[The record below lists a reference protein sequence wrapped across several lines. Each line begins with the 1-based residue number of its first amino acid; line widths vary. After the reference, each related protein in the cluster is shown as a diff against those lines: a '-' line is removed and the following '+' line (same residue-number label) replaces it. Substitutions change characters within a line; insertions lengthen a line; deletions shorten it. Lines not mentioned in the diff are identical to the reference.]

1 MYRRTVIAAA
11 PAPLQQD
18 NGATMNPTPIT
29 APRGLPALLR
39 AVTLALGMQVA
50 PWAAAAPLNV
60 LVNPGDQGEQSR
72 AASYQVLRA
81 ALADALREAKIGE
94 VNWIIS
100 TDATADLATTRS
112 QMHDIFVAP
121 AHVVS
126 SALRHGYVPLV
137 GNPKGAQAVLVA
149 FKDKGM
155 KTLADTAGKRLGLP
169 LQDSV
174 VTYLVR
180 GELNAANTSPKSHF
194 RSVANLRYQ
203 DALLV
208 CLQVRECDVV
218 GVEKAV
224 FERWVA
230 AGEPVMAVMSSRPAP
245 GLSMALRQSVA
256 AGGTARN
263 LQPVLLRSL
272 AGSPSL
278 ARSGLDQLEVV
289 EKRDYE
295 YVSTLGYFTPRELP
309 GAGVIDAAAVA
320 ELMRAGAVYVDT
332 RTDAEFKAGH
342 VPQARLVPYVE
353 KSAKDTDYDARL
365 DSFDL
370 AKLPQD
376 KAAPIIFA
384 CNGPECW
391 KSYKASHAAVKAGYT
406 RVHWF
411 RGGFPEWRGASRQVA
426 TTTTP

>member
-1 MYRRTVIAAA
+1 MSPTPTAPLNAWRTLQRAAAFAIAAPMA
-11 PAPLQQD
+11 
-18 NGATMNPTPIT
+18 
-29 APRGLPALLR
+29 
-39 AVTLALGMQVA
+39 AV
-50 PWAAAAPLNV
+50 AAAAPLNV

-72 AASYQVLRA
+72 AASYLVLRA
-81 ALADALREAKIGE
+81 ALADALREAKVGE
-94 VNWIIS
+94 ANWIIS

-149 FKDKGM
+149 MKDKGM
-155 KTLADTAGKRLGLP
+155 SSLADTAGKRLGLP

-180 GELNAANTSPKSHF
+180 GELNAANTSLKSHY
-194 RSVANLRYQ
+194 RSVINMRYQ

-224 FERWVA
+224 FDRWVA
-230 AGEPVMAVMSSRPAP
+230 AGEPVQAVMQSRPAP
-245 GLSMALRQSVA
+245 GLSVAMRQSIA
-256 AGGTARN
+256 AGGAARS
-263 LQPVLLRSL
+263 LQPVLLRTL

-278 ARSGLDQLEVV
+278 AKSGMDQLATV
-289 EKRDYE
+289 EMRDYE
-295 YVSTLGYFTPRELP
+295 YVSTLGYFTPRQLP
-309 GAGVIDAAAVA
+309 GAKVVDAGAVA
-320 ELMRAGAVYVDT
+320 ELMRAGAVYIDT
-332 RTDAEFKAGH
+332 RTEAEFKAGH

-353 KSAKDTDYDARL
+353 KSAKDTDFDAKL
-365 DSFDL
+365 DAFDL

-376 KAAPIIFA
+376 KGAPIIFA
-384 CNGPECW
+384 CNGAECW
-391 KSYKASHAAVKAGYT
+391 KSYKASLVALKAGY
-406 RVHWF
+406 RQVHWF
-411 RGGFPEWRGASRQVA
+411 RGGFPEWRSASRQVA
-426 TTTTP
+426 SATVP

>member
-1 MYRRTVIAAA
+1 MSPTTIAPVCAWRALRRVAGIALAA
-11 PAPLQQD
+11 QL
-18 NGATMNPTPIT
+18 AT
-29 APRGLPALLR
+29 
-39 AVTLALGMQVA
+39 
-50 PWAAAAPLNV
+50 WAAAAPLNV
-60 LVNPGDQGEQSR
+60 LVNPGDQGEQTR
-72 AASYQVLRA
+72 AASYLVLRA
-81 ALADALREAKIGE
+81 ALAEALREAKVGDA
-94 VNWIIS
+94 NWVIS

-149 FKDKGM
+149 MKGKGM
-155 KTLADTAGKRLGLP
+155 SSLADTAGKRLGLP

-180 GELNAANTSPKSHF
+180 GELNAANTSLKSHY
-194 RSVANLRYQ
+194 RSVINMRYQ

-230 AGEPVMAVMSSRPAP
+230 AGEPVTAVMQSRPAP
-245 GLSMALRQSVA
+245 GLSVA
-256 AGGTARN
+256 VRESIAASGAARS
-263 LQPVLLRSL
+263 LQPVLLRTF

-278 ARSGLDQLEVV
+278 ARSGMDQLATV

-295 YVSTLGYFTPRELP
+295 YVSTLGYFTPRQLP
-309 GAGVIDAAAVA
+309 GAKVVDAVAVA
-320 ELMRAGAVYVDT
+320 ELMRAGATYIDT
-332 RTDAEFKAGH
+332 RTEAEFKAGH

-353 KSAKDTDYDARL
+353 KSAKDTDFDAKL
-365 DSFDL
+365 DAFDL
-370 AKLPQD
+370 AKLPQNR
-376 KAAPIIFA
+376 AAPIIFA
-384 CNGPECW
+384 CNGAECW
-391 KSYKASHAAVKAGYT
+391 KSYKASLAAVKAGYKQ
-406 RVHWF
+406 VHWF
-411 RGGFPEWRGASRQVA
+411 RGGFPEWRSASRQVA
-426 TTTTP
+426 SATLP

>member
-1 MYRRTVIAAA
+1 MRQAVATVALA
-11 PAPLQQD
+11 
-18 NGATMNPTPIT
+18 
-29 APRGLPALLR
+29 GL
-39 AVTLALGMQVA
+39 A
-50 PWAAAAPLNV
+50 PWALAAPLTV

-72 AASYQVLRA
+72 AASYLVLRA
-81 ALADALREAKIGE
+81 ALADALREAKVGDA
-94 VNWIIS
+94 NWLIS

-112 QMHDIFVAP
+112 QMHDVFVAP

-137 GNPKGAQAVLVA
+137 GNPRGAQAVLVA
-149 FKDKGM
+149 MKDKGI
-155 KTLADTAGKRLGLP
+155 TSLAAAGGKRLGLP

-180 GELNAANTSPKSHF
+180 GELNAANTSLKSHF
-194 RSVANLRYQ
+194 RSVTNMRYQ

-224 FERWVA
+224 YERWVA
-230 AGEPVMAVMSSRPAP
+230 AGEPVVAVMQSRPAP
-245 GLSMALRQSVA
+245 GLSVAMRQSLA
-256 AGGTARN
+256 ASGAART
-263 LQPVLLRSL
+263 LQPVLLRTLS
-272 AGSPSL
+272 GSPQV
-278 ARSGLDQLEVV
+278 AKSGMDQLAAV
-289 EKRDYE
+289 EKSDYE
-295 YVSTLGYFTPRELP
+295 YVSTLGYFTPRHLP
-309 GAGVIDAAAVA
+309 GAKVVDAAAVA

-332 RTDAEFKAGH
+332 RTEAEFKAGH

-365 DSFDL
+365 DTFDL
-370 AKLPQD
+370 GKLPPD

-391 KSYKASHAAVKAGYT
+391 KSYKASHAAVKAGYQQ
-406 RVHWF
+406 VHWF
-411 RGGFPEWRGASRQVA
+411 RGGFPEWRSAARQVA
-426 TTTTP
+426 AGAPPQ

>member
-1 MYRRTVIAAA
+1 MS
-11 PAPLQQD
+11 
-18 NGATMNPTPIT
+18 PTPI
-29 APRGLPALLR
+29 APLNAWRALRR
-39 AVTLALGMQVA
+39 AAGFAIAAQVA
-50 PWAAAAPLNV
+50 TMTAAAPLNV

-72 AASYQVLRA
+72 AASYLVLRA
-81 ALADALREAKIGE
+81 ALADALREAKVGE
-94 VNWIIS
+94 ANWIIS

-137 GNPKGAQAVLVA
+137 GNPKGAQAVIVA
-149 FKDKGM
+149 MKDKGM

-180 GELNAANTSPKSHF
+180 GELNAANTSLKSHY
-194 RSVANLRYQ
+194 RSVVNMRYQ

-224 FERWVA
+224 FDRWAA
-230 AGEPVMAVMSSRPAP
+230 AGEPVMAVMQSRPAP
-245 GLSMALRQSVA
+245 GLSVAMRQSIA
-256 AGGTARN
+256 ASGATARS
-263 LQPVLLRSL
+263 LQPVLLRAL
-272 AGSPSL
+272 TGSPSL
-278 ARSGLDQLEVV
+278 VKSGMDQLATV
-289 EKRDYE
+289 ETRDYE
-295 YVSTLGYFTPRELP
+295 YVSTLGYFTPRQLP
-309 GAGVIDAAAVA
+309 GAKVVDAGAVA
-320 ELMRAGAVYVDT
+320 ELLGTGAIYIDT
-332 RTDAEFKAGH
+332 RTEAEYRAGH

-353 KSAKDTDYDARL
+353 KSAKDTDFDARL

-370 AKLPQD
+370 SKLPQD

-384 CNGPECW
+384 CNGAECW
-391 KSYKASHAAVKAGYT
+391 KSYKASLAAVKAGY
-406 RVHWF
+406 RQVHWF
-411 RGGFPEWRGASRQVA
+411 RGGFPEWRNASRQVA
-426 TTTTP
+426 VAAKP